1 MNVLCVSGDAKNGT
15 VMVDVDSSDVKL
27 TGIDVADFL
36 TDLYM
41 DDSGCSLRDM
51 FELHLAALT
60 TPSVAIIGKSK
71 GGVTLGVK
79 YG

>member
-1 MNVLCVSGDAKNGT
+1 MPRI
-15 VMVDVDSSDVKL
+15 VDPDVKP

-41 DDSGCSLRDM
+41 DDSGCSLRDT

-60 TPSVAIIGKSK
+60 TPSVAIIAKSE
-71 GGVTLGVK
+71 GGVTLGVN

>member
-1 MNVLCVSGDAKNGT
+1 MNVICVSGDAKDST
-15 VMVDVDSSDVKL
+15 VMADVDPLKP

-36 TDLYM
+36 ADLYM
-41 DDSGCSLRDM
+41 DDSGCSLQDV

-60 TPSVAIIGKSK
+60 TPSVAIIAKSK
-71 GGVTLGVK
+71 GGVTLGVN

>member
-1 MNVLCVSGDAKNGT
+1 MNVICVSGDAKDST
-15 VMVDVDSSDVKL
+15 VMVDVDPLKP

-41 DDSGCSLRDM
+41 NDSGCSLRDV

-60 TPSVAIIGKSK
+60 TPSVAIIAKSK
-71 GGVTLGVK
+71 GGVTLGVN